1 MKGLSLKNRII
12 MVPLYMGYANTDGTV
27 STLLL
32 DHYRRMADSG
42 VALIVVENAVVDP
55 KGAGTPFTLR
65 VDDDSFIPGLARLAK
80 TIKDKGAFAF
90 QQINHAGKF
99 AYVAEKAVPSLVQF
113 GETVVKEM
121 TLDEI
126 ESTVEAFAAA
136 ARRVKKAG
144 FDGVEIHGGTGYL
157 LVQFLSARTNKR
169 IDAYGG
175 PIENRMRFPLRVIDA
190 VIEEVGRDYP
200 VGYRFQADEGLPDGL
215 HPEETN
221 ILAPELEKRRV
232 TYLSVMAGTYDSFF
246 LPEWIQ
252 IERNEAYMANYAGI
266 IKKSVSDTPVITAG
280 RIQTPNTA
288 NRILKEGT
296 ADLIGLARVLL
307 ADPLWPKKAEGKVH
321 KPIVACE
328 PSCSLCMIRTAQLK
342 PLFCAKWSKKRR
354 EELLAR
360 VGEIP
365 S

>member
-1 MKGLSLKNRII
+1 

-32 DHYRRMADSG
+32 DHYRRMAASG
-42 VALIVVENAVVDP
+42 AALIVVENAMVDP
-55 KGAGTPFTLR
+55 TGAGTPTTLR
-65 VDDDSFIPGLARLAK
+65 ADDDSFIPSLARLAR
-80 TIKDKGAFAF
+80 TIKDEGALAF

-99 AYVAEKAVPSLVQF
+99 AYVAEKAVPSPVQF

-126 ESTVEAFAAA
+126 DRTVEAFASAS
-136 ARRVKKAG
+136 RRVKEAG

-157 LVQFLSARTNKR
+157 LVQFLSTRTNQR
-169 IDAYGG
+169 ADAYGG

-221 ILAPELEKRRV
+221 ILATELEKRRV

-252 IERNEAYMANYAGI
+252 MERNEAYMANYAGI
-266 IKKSVSDTPVITAG
+266 IKKSVSDMPVITAG